1 MDHTRTRPSKFAAAD
16 NKFFTGDLASAL
28 GTRSL
33 RPPAWEERFGIF
45 AAPAT
50 NVANGFIIAQGYQD
64 DEDDDNANSYD
75 GFWGSWTDDERN
87 RARKVLSPNAKN
99 SWMRII
105 WKPGP
110 SYRGQGPDARRCS
123 ATVGLATRRAEA
135 PQAVWIYILEY
146 LEEGTDENFF
156 SFFGKFRGPCTVC
169 NECIQENAVPG

>member
-1 MDHTRTRPSKFAAAD
+1 MTF
-16 NKFFTGDLASAL
+16 ASAL

-110 SYRGQGPDARRCS
+110 SYRGQGPDARTLLVPRNAFTASSGSAPPFPPLLRHRWARYEASRS
-123 ATVGLATRRAEA
+123 ATGSLD
-135 PQAVWIYILEY
+135 IYPRI
-146 LEEGTDENFF
+146 
-156 SFFGKFRGPCTVC
+156 P
-169 NECIQENAVPG
+169 